1 MIANPELKAYRYDPY
16 PKVLSIE
23 KYDLPQMM
31 GIRAD
36 AIANAKS
43 AQRFGIILGTLGRQ
57 GNPLVLDRL
66 TQLLQERGKQYFV
79 LLLSE
84 IFPDK
89 VGGEMQLQ
97 GWFQSVPTLMP
108 DVRGVLLCSW
118 LVSTTSTRGSR
129 LRVRDFL
136 STGATRSP
144 R

>member
-1 MIANPELKAYRYDPY
+1 MIANPQLKAYRYDPY

-36 AIANAKS
+36 AIATAKS

-57 GNPLVLDRL
+57 GNPMVLDRL
-66 TQLLQERGKQYFV
+66 TQLLQQRGKQFFV

-89 VGGEMQLQ
+89 V
-97 GWFQSVPTLMP
+97 
-108 DVRGVLLCSW
+108 R
-118 LVSTTSTRGSR
+118 R
-129 LRVRDFL
+129 
-136 STGATRSP
+136 AT
-144 R
+144 